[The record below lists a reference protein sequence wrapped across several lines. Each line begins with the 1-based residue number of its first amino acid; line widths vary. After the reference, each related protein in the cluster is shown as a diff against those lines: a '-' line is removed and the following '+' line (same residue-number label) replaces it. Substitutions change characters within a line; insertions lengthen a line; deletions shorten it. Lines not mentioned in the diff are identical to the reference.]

1 MKNKVNAIFFV
12 MLMIMLNILNVQSYS
27 ANLTSYV
34 ININV
39 YAFFPKETFYSWI
52 INPITPFQNIS
63 NDYLSQVVYV
73 NKLTFNINGTI
84 FNNYTLTYD
93 QDNNTIIN
101 VKLPEIKHDTFMIF
115 NISYIVYRE
124 NKKSPSISLDESG
137 GVNDIPN
144 QLLSDT
150 YLGFNDAWI
159 NDTRIRE
166 VAIRMLNR
174 SNVLDTVLK
183 YSEWIDTNILYPV
196 NPPHLEPWN
205 ATAVFESKEGDCD
218 DRAILLIAMLRSVGI
233 PAYLQVGAIYMNN
246 TESSES
252 WKSLSYK
259 LVNIGWH
266 GWAIVY
272 IPPWGWLPV
281 DLTYFK
287 NALISNIRINN
298 STYMR
303 ITTENPL
310 NHIISSALFTN
321 TVFIAGSII
330 KSDYVRPSIKWF
342 NTILRYN
349 ITWKE
354 KDEIVSSTKVTSS
367 VAKELFS
374 FDSSI
379 LLVTLSVMIMI
390 AYFIIRRSFKK

>member
-1 MKNKVNAIFFV
+1 MKNRVIAIFFV
-12 MLMIMLNILNVQSYS
+12 MLIIMLNAQSYS
-27 ANLTSYV
+27 INFTFHI
-34 ININV
+34 INISV
-39 YAFFPKETFYSWI
+39 YAFFPKGTFHPWI

-84 FNNYTLTYD
+84 FNNYTVAYD

-101 VKLPEIKHDTFMIF
+101 VKLPEIKHNTYMIF

-124 NKKSPSISLDESG
+124 NKKSPNISLDESG
-137 GVNDIPN
+137 GLNDIPK
-144 QLLSDT
+144 QLLNDV

-159 NDTRIRE
+159 NDTRIRD
-166 VAIRMLNR
+166 VAIKMLNR
-174 SNVLDTVLK
+174 SNVLDTVVK
-183 YSEWIDTNILYPV
+183 YSEWIDAHILYPV

-205 ATAVFESKEGDCD
+205 ATAVFEYREGDCD

-246 TESSES
+246 TENNEA
-252 WKSLSYK
+252 WNSLSYK

-266 GWAIVY
+266 GWAMVY

-287 NALISNIRINN
+287 DALISNVRINN
-298 STYMR
+298 STYTR
-303 ITTENPL
+303 ITAKNSL
-310 NHIISSALFTN
+310 NHIIGSALFTN

-330 KSDYVRPSIKWF
+330 KSDYVIPSVRWF
-342 NTILRYN
+342 NTILKYN

-354 KDEIVSSTKVTSS
+354 KDEIISGITKVTSS
-367 VAKELFS
+367 VTKELFS
-374 FDSSI
+374 FDGRI
-379 LLVTLSVMIMI
+379 LFTTLLVIIVLT
-390 AYFIIRRSFKK
+390 YFFIRRSFRR